1 MSLDEEQ
8 FDEENEIVSSNKGW
22 SSGSSIEDCPL
33 GPLVWA
39 SDTIIVSRGWS
50 KWNKTQINKKME
62 SKHSLA
68 YHWRNLQTCEYF
80 FMEVYSSVPDI

>member
-1 MSLDEEQ
+1 MSFDEEQ
-8 FDEENEIVSSNKGW
+8 FEEENEMVSSNRGW

-50 KWNKTQINKKME
+50 IWNNEIQINKKME
-62 SKHSLA
+62 SKH
-68 YHWRNLQTCEYF
+68 
-80 FMEVYSSVPDI
+80 